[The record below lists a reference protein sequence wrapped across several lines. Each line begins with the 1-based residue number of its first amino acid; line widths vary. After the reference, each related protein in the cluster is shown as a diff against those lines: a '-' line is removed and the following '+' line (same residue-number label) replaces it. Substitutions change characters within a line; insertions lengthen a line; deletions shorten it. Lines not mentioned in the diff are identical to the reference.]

1 MRATL
6 LNPDFAALNPG
17 YGWKDLS
24 ALDWPTRPTI
34 DRVSAEDDG
43 LRSA

>member
-6 LNPDFAALNPG
+6 LNPDFAALSPG

-24 ALDWPTRPTI
+24 ALDWAA
-34 DRVSAEDDG
+34 DAAYH
-43 LRSA
+43 RSRFGQK

>member
-17 YGWKDLS
+17 YGWKNLS
-24 ALDWPTRPTI
+24 ALDRAADPAD
-34 DRVSAEDDG
+34 DRSRFGE
-43 LRSA
+43 R